1 MITHLQDTVK
11 LNNGVT
17 MPAFGLG
24 VFKVR
29 EGDEVEQSVKSAL
42 KAGYRLIDTAAAY
55 GNEEGVGK
63 AIRESGIPREEIFVT
78 TKLWNRDQG
87 YETTLKAFDASL
99 KRLGLEYLD
108 LYLIH
113 WPVKGKYVDSWLA
126 MEKLY
131 KEKKVRAIG
140 VSNFQMHHL
149 KDVMEAGT
157 IVPAVNQVELHPHL
171 NQEELRQ
178 FCLAHDVKVEAW
190 SPIMKGNLDIP
201 EILTIA
207 KNHDKSPAQVV
218 LRWHLQHDIIVIPK
232 SIHEHR
238 IIENSQIFDFSLS
251 DKEMATI
258 DSLNKIFR
266 FGPDPDNFDF

>member
-1 MITHLQDTVK
+1 
-11 LNNGVT
+11 
-17 MPAFGLG
+17 
-24 VFKVR
+24 
-29 EGDEVEQSVKSAL
+29 
-42 KAGYRLIDTAAAY
+42 
-55 GNEEGVGK
+55 
-63 AIRESGIPREEIFVT
+63 
-78 TKLWNRDQG
+78 
-87 YETTLKAFDASL
+87 
-99 KRLGLEYLD
+99 
-108 LYLIH
+108 
-113 WPVKGKYVDSWLA
+113 
-126 MEKLY
+126 
-131 KEKKVRAIG
+131 
-140 VSNFQMHHL
+140 MHHL

-258 DSLNKIFR
+258 DSLNKNFR

>member
-258 DSLNKIFR
+258 DSLNKNFR